1 MKTKLT
7 TLLFVLVAGMFT
19 QTTQAQVSEEC
30 RTTLSL
36 FSEAAK
42 VKNWT
47 AAKPHYDKLVKD
59 CPNAS
64 LAIYQYGEKMFKQQ
78 ASDASG
84 AESVAFAKDLIHNY
98 ELREQYFPAKTPH
111 GENIADIAQTMYDYK
126 IGSTMDEFKQFE
138 KAWKE
143 DRESIKSSKSIY
155 TYFKLAVD
163 LYKEGQY
170 ELQDIFDLYD
180 DVQDKLSE
188 EGTQLDA
195 KLQKL
200 IEKEEA
206 GTKLTAKEGRLKKA
220 YETNLKAFGIFAG
233 SVDGTLGSLAD
244 CENLIPLYNKGFEEN
259 KNDKEWINKAAS
271 RMLSKECTDDPLFKK
286 LVEQLHAL
294 NPSADSAKYLM
305 ILCAKSGDKSCENK
319 YFEEALSLSTGKQ
332 KADLL
337 YQKAES
343 TRRAGSYGQARTL
356 YTQVL
361 ELNPGKGICY
371 LRIAA
376 MYAQSANNCGTTT
389 FEKRATYWLAADT
402 AERAGRVDPRLAG
415 NANATAANYRGK
427 APSKSDIFSA
437 GMGGKSVK
445 LSCWIGRTIQVPNL

>member
-1 MKTKLT
+1 MKTKITALF
-7 TLLFVLVAGMFT
+7 FVLFAGMLT
-19 QTTQAQVSEEC
+19 QTTQAQISEEC

-42 VKNWT
+42 VKNY
-47 AAKPHYDKLVKD
+47 AAARPHYEKLTKD

-64 LAIYQYGEKMFKQQ
+64 LAIYQYGEKMIN
-78 ASDASG
+78 SEIDAATG
-84 AESVAFAKDLIHNY
+84 EAQKVKARELI
-98 ELREQYFPAKTPH
+98 EMLKLREQYFASKTPK
-111 GENIADIAQTMYDYK
+111 GENGADIGQIMYDYK
-126 IGSTMDEFKQFE
+126 LGSTKEQYDTFDR
-138 KAWKE
+138 AWKA
-143 DRESIKSSKSIY
+143 DRASISSSKRIY

-163 LYKEGQY
+163 LYKDGQY
-170 ELQDIFDLYD
+170 ELQGIFDLYD

-188 EGTQLDA
+188 EGVQLDG

-200 IEKEEA
+200 IEKEDGGQA
-206 GTKLTAKEGRLKKA
+206 LTAREKRLKNA

-244 CENLIPLYNKGFEEN
+244 CENLIPLYNRGFEEN
-259 KNDKEWINKAAS
+259 KNNKDWINKAAS

-286 LVEQLHAL
+286 LVEQLHSL

-305 ILCAKSGDKSCENK
+305 ILCAKAGDRACENK

-356 YTQVL
+356 YMQVL
-361 ELNPGKGICY
+361 DLNPSKGICY

-402 AERAGRVDPRLAG
+402 AQRAGRVDPRLAS

-427 APSKSDIFSA
+427 APSRTDVFNSDMA
-437 GMGGKSVK
+437 GKSVSLK
-445 LSCWIGRTIQVPNL
+445 CWIGRTVQVPNL